1 MELLYGRELCILQKE
16 KTNVES
22 FDLDHTKVKAPYV
35 RLAGV
40 KTGKNGDEVYKY
52 DIRFKQPNKEHM
64 EMPALHSIE
73 HLMAENIRNHTDYVV
88 DLSPMGCQTG
98 FYLSMINHTDY
109 DEVLT
114 ILENTLQDVVDATEV
129 PACNEVQC
137 GWAAS
142 HSLEGAKQLAKE
154 MLDKKTEWSIIFNE
168 TK

>member
-1 MELLYGRELCILQKE
+1 MNLKGVFMMTE
-16 KTNVES
+16 KMNVES
-22 FDLDHTKVKAPYV
+22 FNLDHTKVQAPFV
-35 RLAGV
+35 RLAGI
-40 KTGKNGDEVYKY
+40 KKGQHGDEVYKY

-154 MLDKKTEWSIIFNE
+154 MLDKKAEWSIIFNE